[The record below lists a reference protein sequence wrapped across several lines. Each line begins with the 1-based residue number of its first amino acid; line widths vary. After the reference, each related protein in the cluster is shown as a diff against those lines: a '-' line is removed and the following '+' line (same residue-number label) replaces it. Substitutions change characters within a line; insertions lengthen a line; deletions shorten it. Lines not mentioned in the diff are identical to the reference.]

1 MIFKFSG
8 FVVFQGHNTPKDPI
22 IKPNITDWIVSLN
35 FVRSIDITF
44 DNTTKPV
51 TEPRVNAAIIFNL
64 LIV

>member
-22 IKPNITDWIVSLN
+22 IKPNIIDWIISLN
-35 FVRSIDITF
+35 FVRSNDITL
-44 DNTTKPV
+44 DNKTNPV
-51 TEPRVNAAIIFNL
+51 TEPRVNTAIIFNL